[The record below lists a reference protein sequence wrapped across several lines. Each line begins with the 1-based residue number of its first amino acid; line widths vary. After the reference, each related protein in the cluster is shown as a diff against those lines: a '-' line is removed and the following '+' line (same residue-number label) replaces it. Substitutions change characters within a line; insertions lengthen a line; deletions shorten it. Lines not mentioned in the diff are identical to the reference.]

1 MEPIVITLPQLFA
14 TGAVFA
20 VISTALAVA
29 SSRAGRATGYEIA
42 KAETVIER
50 RDGLTR
56 RIEQL
61 QAELKRSDSELRRN
75 AIMRQT
81 AACRHR
87 IELRASDQIIRDL
100 EQQLE
105 RHQLTDVERSR
116 IKKAAQL
123 LDWAIPLYR
132 VIDSHEGR
140 NLAPCAQTLL
150 NLLKRMAPNE
160 SQLQVLPEPS
170 VFMLPAPER
179 EHAA

>member
-1 MEPIVITLPQLFA
+1 MDTITLSLPQLFA

-20 VISTALAVA
+20 AISTALAVA

-42 KAETVIER
+42 KAEAVVER

-61 QAELKRSDSELRRN
+61 QAELKRSDSELKRN
-75 AIMRQT
+75 ATMRQT

-87 IELRASDQIIRDL
+87 IELWASDQIIRDL

-105 RHQLTDVERSR
+105 RNQLTDVERSR

-132 VIDSHEGR
+132 AIDSHEGR

-160 SQLQVLPEPS
+160 PQMKVLSEPKH
-170 VFMLPAPER
+170 